1 MKKQNLEEKM
11 ASHPNPDRNIKIMR
25 EQLGTTRLVTDYYPL
40 SKQEIREI
48 NKRKF
53 HSGDAWTI

>member
-1 MKKQNLEEKM
+1 M
-11 ASHPNPDRNIKIMR
+11 ASNPNPDRNYSYMK
-25 EQLGTTRLVTDYYPL
+25 ENFGTKRLVTDYYPI
-40 SKQEIREI
+40 SKEEIKEM

>member
-1 MKKQNLEEKM
+1 M
-11 ASHPNPDRNIKIMR
+11 ASNPNPDRNVEMMKKNF
-25 EQLGTTRLVTDYYPL
+25 GTVRLVTDYYPP
-40 SKQEIREI
+40 SKEEIRVI